1 MRRALPHGYALR
13 AAPGAMCHIGDGI
26 GPGRNRLRCAAAARL
41 GTAMLGSMLGRV
53 YRTVIGKL
61 FGIDALVQ
69 EGVAREMS
77 ARMPRHVKSEIF
89 SLFQG
94 DRTAPITLDVER
106 VAYIMASVSSARY
119 LLQHMMLAENL
130 VRSDALLAFALE
142 HCSVEG
148 MTLEFGVY
156 AGKSLRLIAART
168 AGPVYGFDS
177 FAGLPEDWTPRQR
190 KGRFDL
196 EGKIPNFTEPNVKL
210 VQGWFHETLPP
221 FLSQQSDPVR
231 FLHVDCDLYS
241 SAATVLNHIGPRIV
255 SGTVIVFDEYFNYPG
270 WEQHEFRAFQEF
282 VDSAGLKYSYIGFAS
297 ANQSVAVKIT

>member
-1 MRRALPHGYALR
+1 
-13 AAPGAMCHIGDGI
+13 
-26 GPGRNRLRCAAAARL
+26 
-41 GTAMLGSMLGRV
+41 MLGSMLGKL

-69 EGVAREMS
+69 EGVAREIN
-77 ARMPRHVKSEIF
+77 ARGPGLVRSEILSF
-89 SLFQG
+89 LQAG
-94 DRTAPITLDVER
+94 EGAPITLDVEK
-106 VAYIMASVSSARY
+106 IGHILASASSARY

-130 VRSDALLAFALE
+130 IQSDALLAFALE
-142 HCSVEG
+142 QCSVEG

-156 AGKSLRLIAART
+156 AGKSLRVIAAQT
-168 AGPVYGFDS
+168 PGMVYGFDS

-196 EGKIPNFTEPNVKL
+196 EGKIPKVTERNINL
-210 VQGWFHETLPP
+210 VQGWFHDTLPP
-221 FLSQQSDPVR
+221 FLSQHSGPVR

-241 SAATVLNHIGPRIV
+241 STATVLSHIAPRVV
-255 SGTVIVFDEYFNYPG
+255 SGTVIVFDEYFNFPG

-282 VDSAGLKYSYIGFAS
+282 IASTGLKYSYIGFAS